1 MFKIN
6 QPVRIY
12 LFALLLL
19 PLLTNAK
26 DLPVSNESRL
36 LSDSYED
43 YLLEMMSGG
52 PGKDG
57 IPSVDKPQ
65 FWTVR
70 EANTFLDDK
79 DIVFGV
85 YHNGVAKA
93 YPQRIMVW
101 HEIVND
107 TVGGKPL
114 SISYC
119 PLTATAIG
127 FERGSTELGV
137 SGNLINSNM
146 VMYDRETDSL
156 WPQIAAVAI
165 DGAYQGKSLAEHR
178 VFWTSWARWKQRHPD
193 TQVLSDQTGHIRNY
207 QRDPYGDYNPL
218 KGYYLKSS
226 PTMFPVMHSSSGLAQ
241 KSTILGFRT
250 ANSAVAVKMQTLRI
264 DKVVQVTQDDVV
276 YIIIYDQGLDTGW
289 VYQSNTTLDIDV
301 SQIPF
306 EKTGPNAEVLNK
318 LPAINAFKAMWFAWK
333 AYYPKTQLY

>member
-1 MFKIN
+1 MSQKI
-6 QPVRIY
+6 QLIRIC
-12 LFALLLL
+12 LFALLL
-19 PLLTNAK
+19 PLSASAE

-36 LSDSYED
+36 LSDTYKD
-43 YLLEMMSGG
+43 YLNGMLSGG

-57 IPSVDKPQ
+57 IPSIDRPK
-65 FWTVR
+65 FWSVR
-70 EANTFLDDK
+70 EANKFLDDQ

-85 YHNGVAKA
+85 YQNGVARA
-93 YPQRIMVW
+93 YPQRVMVW

-114 SISYC
+114 SITYC

-165 DGAYQGKSLAEHR
+165 DGPYQGKALAEHR

-193 TQVLSDQTGHIRNY
+193 TQVLSDQTGHMRNY
-207 QRDPYGDYNPL
+207 LRDPYGDYNPL
-218 KGYYLKSS
+218 KGYYLESS
-226 PTMFPVMHSSSGLAQ
+226 PTMFPVMHQSSDLAQ
-241 KSTILGFRT
+241 KKTILGFRT
-250 ANSAVAVKMQTLRI
+250 ADSAVAVKMQTLRI
-264 DKVVQVTQDDVV
+264 EKVVQVTQGDAV

-289 VYQSNTTLDIDV
+289 VYQADQTLDIDV
-301 SQIPF
+301 NNIPF
-306 EKTGPNAEVLNK
+306 EQTGPQVRALNN
-318 LPAINAFKAMWFAWK
+318 LPAVNAFKAMWFAWK
-333 AYYPKTQLY
+333 AYYPDTLLY